1 VRGAFTYSSL
11 YVKVW
16 AIRHTASADAAGG
29 PGSEAGMW
37 TVQCKAELPHHAQV
51 WRVSWN
57 KCGSMLASSVDD
69 GSMHVYK
76 MDAKGGWEQVSFIE
90 PAHTSSDAELVMST
104 HT

>member
-1 VRGAFTYSSL
+1 
-11 YVKVW
+11 
-16 AIRHTASADAAGG
+16 
-29 PGSEAGMW
+29 MW

-90 PAHTSSDAELVMST
+90 PAHTSSDAELVMSA